1 MLSKHTMHSDVALEI
16 AYSGEFFVRRARLT
30 HPRHSER
37 DARPRDDTTPPN
49 SEDTRGAE
57 GADTT
62 EHPSTLPPSAYELVI
77 DNDSGTYRP
86 QKTLLPVLEAFLARP
101 ENLGALGR
109 VRAMDGFDERLKR
122 WKQRRNQ
129 EKRSARG
136 GAATGKE
143 GAQGSPRILRQASVS
158 SSGSSGSGGDEEA
171 VAAATEEAERE
182 KRGMNGAA
190 ENRERERKVK
200 EEDARRAE
208 DNEDDDPAAQ
218 EEKQDAESSGM
229 GPSAGTG

>member
-1 MLSKHTMHSDVALEI
+1 MHADVAVEI
-16 AYSGEFFVRRARLT
+16 AYSGEFFVRRARHA
-30 HPRHSER
+30 HPRHSES
-37 DARPRDDTTPPN
+37 DARPRDDPTPPN
-49 SEDTRGAE
+49 SQGVQEAE
-57 GADTT
+57 GAEAT

-86 QKTLLPVLEAFLARP
+86 QKALLPVLEAFLARP

-122 WKQRRNQ
+122 WKERRNE
-129 EKRSARG
+129 EKRAARG
-136 GAATGKE
+136 GATTGKG

-158 SSGSSGSGGDEEA
+158 SSGSSGSSEDEEA
-171 VAAATEEAERE
+171 AAAATEEAEKE

-190 ENRERERKVK
+190 ENREREREVK
-200 EEDARRAE
+200 EKDARRAE

-218 EEKQDAESSGM
+218 EEKQDVEGSGM
-229 GPSAGTG
+229 GPSACTG